1 MLESDSSSIP
11 SIEVVEGQPGHT
23 FRAIETST
31 IRTTHR
37 LRQAVETVQRLLL
50 TVARLGGQVAALQ
63 PGRLVLDFLQQ
74 LQILTRELPSRSNYS
89 RSIVT
94 NCRKQL
100 RHHLP
105 REQVHRQ
112 QVRCKQGCRLP
123 HPEWHQAAL
132 RRHALRPV
140 THSSS
145 QRYVCRTL
153 AHAFADAQAGST

>member
-1 MLESDSSSIP
+1 MLESDSSLIP
-11 SIEVVEGQPGHT
+11 SIEVVEGQPGHM

-37 LRQAVETVQRLLL
+37 LRQVVEKARRLLL

-100 RHHLP
+100 CHRLP

-112 QVRCKQGCRLP
+112 QVRCKQDRRLP
-123 HPEWHQAAL
+123 PLERHRAAL
-132 RRHALRPV
+132 RRHAPRPV
-140 THSSS
+140 THNSS

-153 AHAFADAQAGST
+153 AHAFADAQAEST